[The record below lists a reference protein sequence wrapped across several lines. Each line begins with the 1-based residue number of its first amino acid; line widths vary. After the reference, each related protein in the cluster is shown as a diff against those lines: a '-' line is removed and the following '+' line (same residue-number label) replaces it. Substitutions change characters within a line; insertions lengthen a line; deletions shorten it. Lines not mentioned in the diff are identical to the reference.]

1 MCRSQTPPHR
11 RRGGRT
17 LWDWG
22 VESSGRQEGWG
33 RKKIRGHTQ
42 DKSRAK
48 ATKALQEPVSQN
60 QDSVGFSW
68 EKKW

>member
-1 MCRSQTPPHR
+1 MGL
-11 RRGGRT
+11 GGREQWET
-17 LWDWG
+17 RG
-22 VESSGRQEGWG
+22 G

-68 EKKW
+68 EKKWWEAILDLKS